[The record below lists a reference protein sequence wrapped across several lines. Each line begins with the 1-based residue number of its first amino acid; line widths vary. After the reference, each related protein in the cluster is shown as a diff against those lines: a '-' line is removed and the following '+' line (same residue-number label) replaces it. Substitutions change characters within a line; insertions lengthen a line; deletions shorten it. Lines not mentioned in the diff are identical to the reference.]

1 MMVTRGVANLGR
13 GALRLRS
20 VAVCLSAL
28 FASVTALAATWTSAD
43 GLATIEAP
51 MITEG
56 DGTLAI
62 SGSGPTVTVASGDA
76 SIVPAVTVAGA
87 VDLTI
92 SVADGASLTFASISN
107 ADGDRLNRLTKNGGG
122 ELVIAGGTLNS
133 KYCTYTAGGF
143 TLKDGASLV
152 LQYELQSQNTEVHT
166 VNLLH
171 GATLRCSRPRADS
184 TANGVNTSF
193 HTDGG
198 ILQPTANSYI
208 FANIPT
214 VTVGAGGLY
223 VDTTYAPARTVWQ
236 YGKPTTASGVAADGG
251 LHIRG
256 DGRQTSLVFH
266 NSYPPNLTGGIV
278 VEDGGCAA
286 FDDVTGS
293 GSLALAES
301 AVTVKNGGE
310 LRMLGRMSRLATV
323 KDLMLGETAG
333 DTTYLRFSASATAIL
348 VVTNS
353 LSVNGTVYVRFPP
366 DTLTSGTYSFLRA
379 PKGSLD
385 AVVSSFALDP
395 TVHDGVAGEFSVNT
409 ANAEYDV
416 LKVVAS
422 SSFVKIDPAV
432 SDSSTLTLK
441 NKTLRPIAAGIV
453 ANPIVGQANDG
464 FVLDTPYDVEFT
476 NTFQNAGYFIK
487 TGAGRATLS
496 YDGDIRISG
505 KSGGNNTYRMSE
517 SLLVFPETGGMPTVD
532 GTSVVSA
539 GANVM
544 DFNVLAGTLALA
556 ASGTVSHKGDMIVG
570 GNKLF
575 LDGNGD
581 PIPATLELNGAT
593 LSMARVYIGDVHAYR
608 GEAACLGKH
617 PHNSLVVSNG
627 TMNVSSAFVIG
638 NYNDSYHNGIDEY
651 VQHDGNVSISGLCYV
666 GQKRTSAD
674 ETWPDAGQ
682 TLVRFAVHGG
692 TCAVT
697 GSDGFR
703 VSQNGGDAEIVF
715 DGGESTVGVFKICGG
730 SSADARTAFDLSG
743 GSLAVGDIQW
753 VNKNF
758 PGTASWRWNGTTF
771 KPQVDAAAG
780 TKSFAGPW
788 KTNAVD
794 AGGAKFDL
802 SGMDAGT
809 VYRMAIPLTHAAAL
823 GETADGGV
831 RVTEGSG
838 VLALAAA
845 NTFTGP
851 VVIDGGTLRAGVAGA
866 IPATAT
872 VEVNA
877 GGILDLGGLTVT
889 VANVCGNGGVIS
901 NGTLRVTGE
910 VRSDALSIESLVLAE
925 GAKISVPL
933 VCEESVW
940 SAGTFTVT
948 DAFSAEGPV
957 NLSVAGLAEG
967 VKLPKDFSIQIA
979 TLPAGSCVTLL
990 SSDAEHVPDRHK
1002 LQLSC
1007 CPGEGGT
1014 VALHA
1019 FVQGPGFMVI
1029 VR

>member
-1 MMVTRGVANLGR
+1 MKSKMTMLAVAL
-13 GALRLRS
+13 S
-20 VAVCLSAL
+20 CVATVR
-28 FASVTALAATWTSAD
+28 AAIWTSAD

-76 SIVPAVTVAGA
+76 VITPAVTVAGA
-87 VDLTI
+87 VDFTI

-107 ADGDRLNRLTKNGGG
+107 ADGGRLNRLTKNGGG

-143 TLKDGASLV
+143 TLKDGANLV
-152 LQYELQSQNTEVHT
+152 LGYELQSQNAEIHT
-166 VNLLH
+166 VNLLN

-184 TANGVNTSF
+184 TANGANTSL
-193 HTDGG
+193 HADGG

-223 VDTTYAPARTVWQ
+223 VDTTYAPAGIVWQ
-236 YGKPTTASGVAADGG
+236 FGKPTTASGVAADGG

-266 NSYPPNLTGGIV
+266 NSYPPSLTGGIV

-310 LRMLGRMSRLATV
+310 LRMLGRMSRLSTV
-323 KDLMLGETAG
+323 KDLTLGETAG
-333 DTTYLRFSASATAIL
+333 DTTCLRFSASATAIL

-441 NKTLRPIAAGIV
+441 NKTLRTIAAGIV

-505 KSGGNNTYRMSE
+505 KSGNNNTYRKSE

-556 ASGTVSHKGDMIVG
+556 ASGTVSHKGDMLVG

-575 LDGNGD
+575 LDGSGE
-581 PIPATLELNGAT
+581 PIPATVELDDGT
-593 LSMARVYIGDVHAYR
+593 LNMTRIFVGDVHAYR
-608 GEAACLGKH
+608 GEAACLEKR
-617 PHNSLVVSNG
+617 PRNSLVVRGG
-627 TMNVSSAFVIG
+627 TMNVSTAFVIG
-638 NYNDSYHNGIDEY
+638 NYNDSYHNGVDEY
-651 VQHDGNVSISGLCYV
+651 VQYGGTVMMPASYFHIGRLRTSSNESWPDVGQTQSRFAIYGGSYTKTGDYNFNVSERGGDSEVVFGGGTSVISRINVAANSSTADTKSTFEISGGMLV
-666 GQKRTSAD
+666 VSNITLKSSF
-674 ETWPDAGQ
+674 AGM
-682 TLVRFAVHGG
+682 A
-692 TCAVT
+692 
-697 GSDGFR
+697 SWEW
-703 VSQNGGDAEIVF
+703 NGG
-715 DGGESTVGVFKICGG
+715 
-730 SSADARTAFDLSG
+730 
-743 GSLAVGDIQW
+743 
-753 VNKNF
+753 
-758 PGTASWRWNGTTF
+758 TF
-771 KPQVDAAAG
+771 KPATLAA
-780 TKSFAGPW
+780 TEQFAGPW
-788 KTNAVD
+788 TTNAVD

-802 SGMDAGT
+802 SGMDEGT

-831 RVTEGSG
+831 RVTEGPG

-851 VVIDGGTLRAGVAGA
+851 VVIDGGTLRAEVAGA

-877 GGILDLGGLTVT
+877 GGVLDLAGLTIT
-889 VANVCGNGGVIS
+889 VANVCGNGGIIS

-925 GAKISVPL
+925 GATISVPL
-933 VCEESVW
+933 ACEDSVW

-957 NLSVAGLAEG
+957 NLAMVELAEG